1 MAALWGRRS
10 YAVTAAAA
18 TAAATHRRCTALLP
32 ASPRRPPTTP
42 QVFREVKFFGDAEI
56 STLKKELES
65 HKVQLQQL
73 KAQRQERQRREEA
86 LALLE
91 MRKAV
96 EHLQKMESLLAE
108 QDQQV
113 GGRGGGGGRS
123 IVARSGLSSSS

>member
-1 MAALWGRRS
+1 MPP
-10 YAVTAAAA
+10 
-18 TAAATHRRCTALLP
+18 LLP
-32 ASPRRPPTTP
+32 PPPPPPPPPAPPHACLQAHSTAP
-42 QVFREVKFFGDAEI
+42 QVFREVKSFGDAEI

-113 GGRGGGGGRS
+113 GGRGGGGA
-123 IVARSGLSSSS
+123 ID